1 VVVYVR
7 ELGAAV
13 MAGERLA
20 DLVEPM
26 TGLVT
31 PLLSPVDG
39 VFYARETRRFVPAG
53 AGVLRVAG
61 RAALRQG
68 NLLTS

>member
-1 VVVYVR
+1 
-7 ELGAAV
+7 
-13 MAGERLA
+13 
-20 DLVEPM
+20 
-26 TGLVT
+26 
-31 PLLSPVDG
+31 
-39 VFYARETRRFVPAG
+39 VFYARETRRFVTAG